1 MLKTRVITAIVLLGL
16 IGLCLFYLPPI
27 AWIIFCAVLL
37 SCSAAEWAQFANY
50 SKVARNLY
58 ILVTLLASYSLL
70 RWQTYYMVAIGL
82 YSAAFFWVG
91 IAPLWLKT
99 KWRLADHPML
109 AALCGWIILLPAF
122 HILYHARLS
131 PLVTQKIF
139 YLVMIVWIADSAAYF
154 AGRAFGKHKLA
165 PFISPGKSWEGVV
178 GAMLVVSLYAFIMGY
193 FFLSFSPLILIGGA
207 CLLTAISI
215 VGDLLESLFKRQI
228 GIKNSSNLLPGH
240 GGVLDRVDSLL
251 ALLPFIGLLLIW
263 T

>member
-1 MLKTRVITAIVLLGL
+1 
-16 IGLCLFYLPPI
+16 
-27 AWIIFCAVLL
+27 
-37 SCSAAEWAQFANY
+37 
-50 SKVARNLY
+50 
-58 ILVTLLASYSLL
+58 
-70 RWQTYYMVAIGL
+70 
-82 YSAAFFWVG
+82 
-91 IAPLWLKT
+91 
-99 KWRLADHPML
+99 
-109 AALCGWIILLPAF
+109 
-122 HILYHARLS
+122 
-131 PLVTQKIF
+131 
-139 YLVMIVWIADSAAYF
+139 MIVWIADSAAYF

-193 FFLSFSPLILIGGA
+193 FFLSFSPLTLISGA